1 MDGFGCAL
9 PVGGFETAADHLSPD
24 HPFNVYGALA
34 APIAT
39 VVACLL
45 RELPVL
51 NALFGM
57 QAVDVQHGDLEAVIV
72 AR

>member
-1 MDGFGCAL
+1 VD
-9 PVGGFETAADHLSPD
+9 
-24 HPFNVYGALA
+24 GALA